1 MDTKRL
7 PLMKFHCLG
16 LMDSD
21 TEIVP
26 RKLRDLMPPGEC
38 GKSKAG
44 LEAMSETNP
53 NHQFS
58 NVAVKI
64 SLT

>member
-1 MDTKRL
+1 
-7 PLMKFHCLG
+7 
-16 LMDSD
+16 MDSD